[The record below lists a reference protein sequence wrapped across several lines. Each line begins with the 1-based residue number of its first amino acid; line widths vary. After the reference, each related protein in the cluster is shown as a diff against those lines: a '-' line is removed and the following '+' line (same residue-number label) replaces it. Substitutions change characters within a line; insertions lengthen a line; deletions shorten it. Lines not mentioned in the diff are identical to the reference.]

1 MTMLSTELLKKIR
14 RIEIRTSHLVTDML
28 AGRYHSAFKGRGM
41 EFEEVRPYLPGDDVR
56 AIDWNVSARTGEP
69 HIKKFREERE
79 LTVIL
84 AVDVSRSQGF
94 GTRGQLKREL
104 VAEIAATLAFA
115 AIRNND
121 KVGVLLFTD
130 RVERFIPPRKGVRH
144 VLRIIRELLTVE
156 PEGTGTDLSA
166 ALDEL
171 NRVCKRRSVV
181 FAISDYQDDEAHWT
195 RAMKSASLRHD
206 VIPIVIGDERE
217 EALPRVGIIEL
228 EDRETGRRVLV
239 DTDRRSIRRR
249 YETHARERAESR
261 TGSFRRMRLE
271 PIEVRTGDSF
281 IEPLTSFF
289 RDRER
294 RKAR

>member
-1 MTMLSTELLKKIR
+1 
-14 RIEIRTSHLVTDML
+14 
-28 AGRYHSAFKGRGM
+28 M
-41 EFEEVRPYLPGDDVR
+41 EFEEVRPYLAGDDIR

-94 GTRGQLKREL
+94 GTRGQLKREM

-144 VLRIIRELLTVE
+144 VLRIIRELLTIE
-156 PEGTGTDLSA
+156 PEGAGTDLAA

-171 NRVCKRRSVV
+171 NRVSKRRSVV
-181 FAISDYQDDEAHWT
+181 FAISDFQDDDTNWT
-195 RAMKSASLRHD
+195 RALKSASLRHD
-206 VIPIVIGDERE
+206 VIPIVISDERE
-217 EALPRVGIIEL
+217 EHLPRIGIIEL
-228 EDRETGRRVLV
+228 EDAETGERVIVDTGRRG
-239 DTDRRSIRRR
+239 IRRR
-249 YETHARERAESR
+249 FEGHARERARAR
-261 TGSFRRMRLE
+261 TGSFRKMRLE
-271 PIEVRTGDSF
+271 PIEVRTGESF

-294 RKAR
+294 RKKR